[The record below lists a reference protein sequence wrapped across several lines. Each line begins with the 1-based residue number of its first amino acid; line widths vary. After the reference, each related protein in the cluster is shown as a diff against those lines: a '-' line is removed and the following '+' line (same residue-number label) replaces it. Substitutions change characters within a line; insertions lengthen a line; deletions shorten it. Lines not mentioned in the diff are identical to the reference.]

1 MGGVKM
7 TIENKIKKVILD
19 KLEDDIISNIIH
31 NNMIFDEETEEP
43 TFGKSDKVKIINMDR
58 TIKEIIDYIYN
69 EFSN

>member
-1 MGGVKM
+1 M
-7 TIENKIKKVILD
+7 TFENKLKKVILD

-31 NNMIFDEETEEP
+31 NNMMFDETTEEP
-43 TFGKSDKVKIINMDR
+43 TFGKSDRVKIINMDR

>member
-1 MGGVKM
+1 MKL
-7 TIENKIKKVILD
+7 ENKIKMAILN

-31 NNMIFDEETEEP
+31 NNMIFDEATEEP
-43 TFGKSDKVKIINMDR
+43 IYGYTDKEKIINMDK

>member
-7 TIENKIKKVILD
+7 KIDNKIKKVILN

-43 TFGKSDKVKIINMDR
+43 IFGHTDLEQIINMDK
-58 TIKEIIDYIYN
+58 TIKEIINYIYN